1 VTARLPG
8 SSRSPDYTAPVLQTP
23 TSRMLARAY
32 VATATALSLAALT
45 GCAGAQEP
53 PAAAPP
59 AGAASSSAPAKA
71 GSTSAAAPVQASS
84 GAPLTA
90 APRTGGVAGRTT
102 VTITGTDLAAV
113 QKVRFGTTTVTPST
127 RSATKLT
134 VKAPP
139 AKDFKAATVRVAL
152 VRAGGTTAAGSYRY
166 VVRSG
171 LDRQLR
177 YVLTYWKHY
186 NPAYEPL
193 DDNDCVDFA
202 SQSLLQRGWKEQ
214 GAWTHA
220 EAVLD
225 SGLAWRSSTAL
236 RDFLAARPQLA
247 TPLTDQQR
255 AKVKLGDIVQFDWD
269 RSGDRDHTGVVTR
282 IVHTSSA
289 IKIYFAGHTRD
300 SAYRNVDT
308 AITKDH
314 PGGVAYYWSVK

>member
-1 VTARLPG
+1 
-8 SSRSPDYTAPVLQTP
+8 
-23 TSRMLARAY
+23 MLNRAY
-32 VATATALSLAALT
+32 VATAAALGLAVLT
-45 GCAGAQEP
+45 GCAGPEQSP
-53 PAAAPP
+53 GAAAP
-59 AGAASSSAPAKA
+59 GSAT
-71 GSTSAAAPVQASS
+71 STSAAATATSGSAKAPVQASS

-102 VTITGTDLAAV
+102 VTISGTGLATV

-139 AKDFKAATVRVAL
+139 AKDFKAATVPVAL
-152 VRAGGTTAAGSYRY
+152 VRAGGTTAIGRYHY

-177 YVLTYWKHY
+177 YLLTYWKHY

-220 EAVLD
+220 EAVLQ

-247 TPLTDQQR
+247 TPLTDRQR

-269 RSGDRDHTGVVTR
+269 RTGDRDHTGVVTR
-282 IVHTSSA
+282 IVHTSSG
-289 IKIYFAGHTRD
+289 IRIYFAGHTKD
-300 SAYRNVDT
+300 SAYRSVNT